1 MGDRKRTRREATVR
15 EKQAGAHSR
24 SSAVRLW
31 LRLLTCS
38 NTVEKRLR
46 RRFVDQFDTT
56 LPRFDVLA
64 ALDRYPDGLTMSR
77 LSHILLVS
85 GGNLT
90 ALVRKLQQQGLLVME
105 RDRDDGR
112 VWIVRGTAKGS
123 EHFSL
128 LSAAH
133 HKWIDGMFSG
143 MNDDDVHRLFDLLDS
158 LKHSLAGS
166 SADSR
171 EVRQE

>member
-1 MGDRKRTRREATVR
+1 ML
-15 EKQAGAHSR
+15 EKHAGARSR

-46 RRFVDQFDTT
+46 RRFADQFETT

-90 ALVRKLQQQGLLVME
+90 ALVRKLQQQGLVVME
-105 RDRDDGR
+105 RDPADGR
-112 VWIVRGTAKGS
+112 VWIVRRTAEGRT
-123 EHFSL
+123 HFSL
-128 LSAAH
+128 LSTAH
-133 HKWIDGMFSG
+133 HQWIDGMFG
-143 MNDDDVHRLFDLLDS
+143 GLNDEDMHQLFDLLDS

-166 SADSR
+166 GD
-171 EVRQE
+171 VRQG

>member
-1 MGDRKRTRREATVR
+1 MEDRKRAGPGATVR
-15 EKQAGAHSR
+15 EKHAGAPPR
-24 SSAVRLW
+24 SSALRLW

-46 RRFVDQFDTT
+46 RRFVDRFETT

-112 VWIVRGTAKGS
+112 VWIVRSTAQGRA
-123 EHFSL
+123 HFTL

-133 HKWIDGMFSG
+133 HEWIDDMFAG
-143 MNDDDVHRLFDLLDS
+143 LDEDDIHRLFGLLDR
-158 LKHSLAGS
+158 LRHSLAV
-166 SADSR
+166 SR
-171 EVRQE
+171 

>member
-1 MGDRKRTRREATVR
+1 MDDRKRVEGPVTAML
-15 EKQAGAHSR
+15 EKHAGALSR

-38 NTVEKRLR
+38 TTVEKRLR
-46 RRFVDQFDTT
+46 RRFADQFETT

-112 VWIVRGTAKGS
+112 VWIVRSTAQGRA
-123 EHFSL
+123 HFSL
-128 LSAAH
+128 LSTAH
-133 HKWIDGMFSG
+133 HKWIDEMFVG
-143 MNDDDVHRLFDLLDS
+143 LDDDDMHRFFDLLDR
-158 LKHSLAGS
+158 LKLSLAGS
-166 SADSR
+166 GD
-171 EVRQE
+171 VRRG